1 MKFVLDNIGW
11 ILAAF
16 VSGGMLLWPFV
27 RRGAGGPWVSTLQ
40 ATQMMNRED
49 ALVIDVR
56 DADAYAKG
64 HILGAKSIPL
74 VELGRRA
81 ADLQKHKA
89 KAVIVSCQN
98 GDLDFDPRVW
108 WLPTSKIAF
117 REHSTA
123 AGADEAVDHL
133 LAGVTFGS

>member
-11 ILAAF
+11 ILAAL
-16 VSGGMLLWPFV
+16 VSGGMLLWPLV
-27 RRGAGGPWVSTLQ
+27 RRGGGPWVSTLQ

-74 VELGRRA
+74 AELGRRA
-81 ADLQKHKA
+81 ADLAKHKS

-98 GDLDFDPRVW
+98 GDRSGSAAATLRQNGFARVHPLNGGFAAW
-108 WLPTSKIAF
+108 QQAGLPVEK
-117 REHSTA
+117 
-123 AGADEAVDHL
+123 
-133 LAGVTFGS
+133 

>member
-16 VSGGMLLWPFV
+16 LSGGMLLWPLF
-27 RRGAGGPWVSTLQ
+27 RRGAGGPWVSTLE
-40 ATQMMNRED
+40 ATQLMNRED

-64 HILGAKSIPL
+64 HILGAKSVPL
-74 VELGRRA
+74 
-81 ADLQKHKA
+81 ADLARRSGDLEKHKA

-98 GDLDFDPRVW
+98 GDRSAAAAATLRQNGFSRVHPLNGGFAAW
-108 WLPTSKIAF
+108 QHAGLPVEK
-117 REHSTA
+117 
-123 AGADEAVDHL
+123 
-133 LAGVTFGS
+133 

>member
-16 VSGGMLLWPFV
+16 VSGGMLLWPLA

-40 ATQMMNRED
+40 ATQLINRED

-64 HILGAKSIPL
+64 HILGAKSVPL
-74 VELGRRA
+74 ADLARRA
-81 ADLQKHKA
+81 GDLEKHKS

-98 GDLDFDPRVW
+98 GDRSSAAAATLRQNGFSRVHPLNGGFAAW
-108 WLPTSKIAF
+108 QHAGLPVEK
-117 REHSTA
+117 
-123 AGADEAVDHL
+123 
-133 LAGVTFGS
+133 

>member
-11 ILAAF
+11 ILAAL

-64 HILGAKSIPL
+64 HILGARSIPL
-74 VELGRRA
+74 AELGRRA

-98 GDLDFDPRVW
+98 GDRSASAAATLRQNGFARVHPLNGGFAAW
-108 WLPTSKIAF
+108 QQAGLPVEK
-117 REHSTA
+117 
-123 AGADEAVDHL
+123 
-133 LAGVTFGS
+133 

>member
-1 MKFVLDNIGW
+1 MKFVLDNVHW
-11 ILAAF
+11 ILAAL

-74 VELGRRA
+74 AELARRA

-98 GDLDFDPRVW
+98 GDRSASAAATLRENGFARVHPLNGGFAAW
-108 WLPTSKIAF
+108 QQAGLPVEK
-117 REHSTA
+117 
-123 AGADEAVDHL
+123 
-133 LAGVTFGS
+133 

>member
-11 ILAAF
+11 ILAAL
-16 VSGGMLLWPFV
+16 VSGGLLLWPFV

-49 ALVIDVR
+49 ALVFDVR

-64 HILGAKSIPL
+64 HILGARSIPL
-74 VELGRRA
+74 AELARRA

-89 KAVIVSCQN
+89 KAVIISCQN
-98 GDLDFDPRVW
+98 GDRSASAAATLRQNGFARVHPLNGGFAAW
-108 WLPTSKIAF
+108 QQAGLPVEK
-117 REHSTA
+117 
-123 AGADEAVDHL
+123 
-133 LAGVTFGS
+133 

>member
-1 MKFVLDNIGW
+1 MKFALDNIHW
-11 ILAAF
+11 ILAAV
-16 VSGGMLLWPFV
+16 VSGGMLLWPLV

-74 VELGRRA
+74 AELGRRA
-81 ADLQKHKA
+81 ADLAKHKS

-98 GDLDFDPRVW
+98 GDRSASAAATLRQNGFARVHPLNGGFAAW
-108 WLPTSKIAF
+108 QQAGLPVEK
-117 REHSTA
+117 
-123 AGADEAVDHL
+123 
-133 LAGVTFGS
+133 

>member
-11 ILAAF
+11 FLAAF
-16 VSGGMLLWPFV
+16 VSGGMLVWPLA

-40 ATQMMNRED
+40 ATQLINRED

-64 HILGAKSIPL
+64 HILGAKSVPL
-74 VELGRRA
+74 ADLARRA
-81 ADLQKHKA
+81 GDLEKHKS

-98 GDLDFDPRVW
+98 GDRSSAAAATLRQNGFSRVHPLNGGFAAW
-108 WLPTSKIAF
+108 QHAGLPVEK
-117 REHSTA
+117 
-123 AGADEAVDHL
+123 
-133 LAGVTFGS
+133 

>member
-11 ILAAF
+11 ILAAA

-74 VELGRRA
+74 ADLGRRA
-81 ADLQKHKA
+81 ADLQKHKT

-98 GDLDFDPRVW
+98 GDR
-108 WLPTSKIAF
+108 S
-117 REHSTA
+117 
-123 AGADEAVDHL
+123 AGAAATLRQNGFARVHPL
-133 LAGVTFGS
+133 NGGFAAWQQAGLPVEK

>member
-16 VSGGMLLWPFV
+16 VSGGMLLWPLA
-27 RRGAGGPWVSTLQ
+27 RRGMGGAWVSTLQ

-98 GDLDFDPRVW
+98 GDRSASAAATLRQNGFARVHPLNGGFAAW
-108 WLPTSKIAF
+108 QQAGLPVEK
-117 REHSTA
+117 
-123 AGADEAVDHL
+123 
-133 LAGVTFGS
+133 